1 MFTWRMAF
9 GLVFLYVCISVPL
22 CFTVIFLVCCNVLC
36 NTECASHGLSVSEMD
51 ASVVTLRRLAEKLNA
66 ECVELRRRQEHHGYI
81 ADLLIRERADERD
94 FIEVRSAGHD
104 RIFTG
109 VKFSGKRITL

>member
-1 MFTWRMAF
+1 M
-9 GLVFLYVCISVPL
+9 
-22 CFTVIFLVCCNVLC
+22 CCNA
-36 NTECASHGLSVSEMD
+36 ECASHGLGLAEMD

-94 FIEVRSAGHD
+94 FIEVRS
-104 RIFTG
+104 R
-109 VKFSGKRITL
+109 